1 MCDSSPASCRLQT
14 EDVSGEED
22 GGPVPLPFP
31 LPNSYDTILRK
42 YAALSDIVSFEA
54 IGVLAQYAPNN
65 KQLQGLAASYEVG
78 AVCVGGWV
86 GGGGGAGGCY
96 GHCYLRAPVV
106 HCVTC
111 LLVWCDVV

>member
-86 GGGGGAGGCY
+86 GGGGGRRRV
-96 GHCYLRAPVV
+96 LRALLPAGACCALRHLPAGVV
-106 HCVTC
+106 
-111 LLVWCDVV
+111 